1 MANFP
6 SVRSLSLGFL
16 PFALL
21 GALRLSVSLSPA
33 SFGPFA
39 GVAARAMANARAQ
52 TRVRTRDWGTARAKG
67 RVRGRARAGVPTY
80 GNYDTAGKMLV
91 EIKELGPGIGRGIF
105 LLSSLFSS
113 FLSLSSAFFRFP
125 STFPGFH
132 WLSSEYL

>member
-1 MANFP
+1 
-6 SVRSLSLGFL
+6 
-16 PFALL
+16 
-21 GALRLSVSLSPA
+21 
-33 SFGPFA
+33 
-39 GVAARAMANARAQ
+39 MANARAQ

-91 EIKELGPGIGRGIF
+91 EIKELGPGVRRGTF

-132 WLSSEYL
+132 WLSYQYL